1 MSSAPSVPLKRALP
15 PVYAAAAVRL
25 LFPLLVLPIMA
36 VRLGVDEFGRLG
48 LMLVWSGL
56 LAILVEGGF
65 LGAATRLAVVADAP
79 ERLRLARQVFSARC
93 VLCLPVVLLALGV
106 SWWEARS
113 AAEGLSGT
121 GPQVA
126 DTVLLAALAC
136 ALGWPATWYLQ
147 ATSQLH
153 RWAWVEL
160 AVQGLLLVL
169 TLVLAHSVEVYLL
182 LQVLAATALAGLGW
196 RWLWRDLRATA
207 ALAGPTRAGA
217 TAESRPG
224 ASPDGSSTGDPAD
237 APVPDGLGLWA
248 RRDVWP
254 GLRLGAAMLPVSL
267 AGAAYSLALPA
278 IASTRMTRSELGLYY
293 LADRVVRALLG
304 ATDPLMQLIYPRIV
318 DRFRGGARAALRYAG
333 RWALGGLA
341 VGAAILAVLLLGWPL
356 IGRLIGG
363 AEPARLFAVFAVSGC
378 LLPLLMSWKFIG
390 FWMLGSGRFDHA
402 YRACIVVGAM
412 CGASGAWLAGHHAVA
427 LAGVA
432 LFAETAVILAAVT
445 GIVITLRR
453 ERG

>member
-1 MSSAPSVPLKRALP
+1 MSSVSLKRALP

-25 LFPLLVLPIMA
+25 LFPLLVLPVMA
-36 VRLGVDEFGRLG
+36 VRLGTDEFGRLG
-48 LMLVWSGL
+48 LMLVWAGL

-65 LGAATRLAVVADAP
+65 LGAATRRAVVADAA

-113 AAEGLSGT
+113 VAQGLSST
-121 GPQVA
+121 GPQLA
-126 DTVLLAALAC
+126 DTLLLAALAC
-136 ALGWPATWYLQ
+136 AMGWPATWYLQ

-160 AVQGLLLVL
+160 TVQGALLVL
-169 TLVLAHSVEVYLL
+169 TLLLAYSVEVYLL
-182 LQVLAATALAGLGW
+182 LQVAATTSLAALGW
-196 RWLWRDLRATA
+196 RWLWRDLR
-207 ALAGPTRAGA
+207 G
-217 TAESRPG
+217 ES
-224 ASPDGSSTGDPAD
+224 AQ
-237 APVPDGLGLWA
+237 GLWA
-248 RRDVWP
+248 SRDVWP

-278 IASTRMTRSELGLYY
+278 IASTRMARSELGLYY
-293 LADRVVRALLG
+293 LADRVVRALIG

-318 DRFRGGARAALRYAG
+318 DRFRGGAKVALRYAG

-341 VGAAILAVLLLGWPL
+341 AGAAILAVLLLGWPI
-356 IGRLIGG
+356 IGRFAGG
-363 AEPARLFAVFAVSGC
+363 AEPERLFAVFAVSGC

-402 YRACIVVGAM
+402 YRACIVVGAV
-412 CGASGAWLAGHHAVA
+412 CGVTGAWFAGHNAVA

-432 LFAETAVILAAVT
+432 LVAETAVILAAIT
-445 GIVITLRR
+445 GIVITLRS

>member
-1 MSSAPSVPLKRALP
+1 LVVSSVSLKRALP

-25 LFPLLVLPIMA
+25 LFPLLVLPVMA
-36 VRLGVDEFGRLG
+36 VRLGTDEFGRLG
-48 LMLVWSGL
+48 LMLVWAGL

-65 LGAATRLAVVADAP
+65 LGAATRRAVVADAA

-113 AAEGLSGT
+113 VADGVQSA
-121 GPQVA
+121 GPQLA

-136 ALGWPATWYLQ
+136 AMGWPATWYLQ

-160 AVQGLLLVL
+160 TVQGLLLVL
-169 TLVLAHSVEVYLL
+169 TLLLAHSVEVYLL
-182 LQVLAATALAGLGW
+182 LQVASAASLAALGW
-196 RWLWRDLRATA
+196 RWLWRDLR
-207 ALAGPTRAGA
+207 G
-217 TAESRPG
+217 ES
-224 ASPDGSSTGDPAD
+224 AS
-237 APVPDGLGLWA
+237 GLWA
-248 RRDVWP
+248 RGEVGS

-278 IASTRMTRSELGLYY
+278 IASTRMARSELGLYY

-333 RWALGGLA
+333 RWAVGGLLA
-341 VGAAILAVLLLGWPL
+341 GLSVLAVLLLGWPL
-356 IGRLIGG
+356 LGQLIGG

-402 YRACIVVGAM
+402 YRACIVVGAV
-412 CGASGAWLAGHHAVA
+412 CGVTGAWVAGHTAVA

-432 LFAETAVILAAVT
+432 LVAETAVILAAIT
-445 GIVITLRR
+445 GIVITLRS

>member
-1 MSSAPSVPLKRALP
+1 MSSVSLKRALP

-25 LFPLLVLPIMA
+25 LFPLLVLPVMA
-36 VRLGVDEFGRLG
+36 VRLGSDEFGRLG
-48 LMLVWSGL
+48 LMLVWAGL

-65 LGAATRLAVVADAP
+65 LGAATRRAVVADAA

-113 AAEGLSGT
+113 AAEGLSST
-121 GPQVA
+121 GPQLA

-136 ALGWPATWYLQ
+136 AMGWPATWYLQ

-160 AVQGLLLVL
+160 AVQGALLVL
-169 TLVLAHSVEVYLL
+169 TLLLAHSVEVYLL
-182 LQVLAATALAGLGW
+182 LQLVAAASLAALGW
-196 RWLWRDLRATA
+196 RWMWRDLR
-207 ALAGPTRAGA
+207 G
-217 TAESRPG
+217 ES
-224 ASPDGSSTGDPAD
+224 AQ
-237 APVPDGLGLWA
+237 GLWA
-248 RRDVWP
+248 GRDVWP

-278 IASTRMTRSELGLYY
+278 IASTRMARSELGLYY
-293 LADRVVRALLG
+293 LADRVVRALIG

-318 DRFRGGARAALRYAG
+318 DRFRGGAKVALRYAG
-333 RWALGGLA
+333 CWALGGLA
-341 VGAAILAVLLLGWPL
+341 AGAAILAVLLLGWPI

-402 YRACIVVGAM
+402 YRSCIVVGAAV
-412 CGASGAWLAGHHAVA
+412 GAAGAWFVGHDAVA

-432 LFAETAVILAAVT
+432 LSAETAVILAALT
-445 GIVITLRR
+445 GIMVTLRR
-453 ERG
+453 ERA